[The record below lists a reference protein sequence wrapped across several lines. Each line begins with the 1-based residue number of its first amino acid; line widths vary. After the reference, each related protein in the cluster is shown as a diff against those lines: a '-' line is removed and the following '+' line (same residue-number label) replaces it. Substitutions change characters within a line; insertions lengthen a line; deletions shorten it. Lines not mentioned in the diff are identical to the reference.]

1 MQDDKIDVE
10 SLHQRQ
16 RNEKKTL
23 QATIQSIK
31 KSVPKGD
38 KKRDKAAKKQIAEL
52 EENLKNKHFQELQD
66 IEKDNSHTI
75 TNNCTPPSDKFQD
88 LSVGNN
94 CNEGTQ
100 PQRKVSK
107 AEKKRQR
114 QAEKAKAR
122 LKEIEEA
129 EKDAINSE
137 KFKEQQAIFDKL
149 KLMGLMV
156 KEMSSD
162 GNCMYNAVIDNGM
175 MEESI
180 SSIRDKTA
188 SFMLENK
195 DMFLPYVPDPTNGE
209 KCMETNFLDYCST
222 VKVNGTWG
230 GQLELLAISHLF
242 KQPVHVIQAFAPVI
256 VIGEQF
262 DARPIII
269 SFHRHQLSM
278 GEHYNSTQDYQND
291 STDES

>member
-1 MQDDKIDVE
+1 MQDDNIDIE

-16 RNEKKTL
+16 RNEKKAL

-52 EENLKNKHFQELQD
+52 EDNLKDKHFQELQNIKND
-66 IEKDNSHTI
+66 ASSTTDQCAPPLEKLQGLNIINDNAS
-75 TNNCTPPSDKFQD
+75 S
-88 LSVGNN
+88 
-94 CNEGTQ
+94 Q
-100 PQRKVSK
+100 PQRRVSK

-129 EKDAINSE
+129 EKDAKNSE
-137 KFKEQQAIFDKL
+137 KFKEQQAIFEKL
-149 KLMGLMV
+149 KSMGLMV

-162 GNCMYNAVIDNGM
+162 GNCMYNAVIDNGV

-180 SSIRDKTA
+180 PSIRDKTA

-195 DMFLPYVPDPTNGE
+195 DMFIPYVPDPTNGE
-209 KCMETNFLDYCST
+209 KCMESNFLDYCST

-262 DARPIII
+262 EAKPIII
-269 SFHRHQLSM
+269 TFHRHQLSM
-278 GEHYNSTQDYQND
+278 GEHYNSTQDYQSD
-291 STDES
+291 SSDES